1 MLLDIEHTLRF
12 AYEGFVSESWM
23 ELRVEPRTLA
33 TQSLETFYLAVGPAS
48 KVFRYADWNGNM
60 VHHFGIP
67 EYHEAIE
74 VVSRSLVETRP
85 AAVIPIQA
93 QDEVGRFG
101 ELGPLRDFVAFGGPV
116 RDSAA
121 LTEFAASIPKGGTLG
136 ERVIAIGEGVKA
148 ALKYRTGT
156 TDYRS
161 TSDDALAA
169 GSGVCQDFAHVM
181 LALLRREGIACRY
194 VSGYLHTGKPVS
206 ESHAWVEAW
215 SPSVGWIAYDPTHRI
230 WPDER
235 YVVVAYGRHYDD
247 VPPNRGIYRGIARE
261 GLSAQVKTALS
272 GRGARSG
279 LREEMGQ
286 IDLPVYAELP
296 IRPSRADALA
306 DQGLT
311 SQQQQQQ

>member
-1 MLLDIEHTLRF
+1 MLLDIEHKLRF

-23 ELRVEPRTLA
+23 ELRVEPRTLS
-33 TQSLETFYLAVGPAS
+33 TQSLETFYLAVGPAT
-48 KVFRYADWNGNM
+48 KVFRYADWNGNV

-67 EYHEAIE
+67 DFHEEIE
-74 VVSRSLVETRP
+74 VVSRSLVETRAP
-85 AAVIPIQA
+85 LVIPIQA
-93 QDEVGRFG
+93 QDAVDGVG
-101 ELGPLRDFVAFGGPV
+101 ELGPLRDFIAFGGPV
-116 RDSAA
+116 VNSASLA
-121 LTEFAASIPKGGTLG
+121 SLAASVPAGGTLG
-136 ERVIAIGEGVKA
+136 ERFLAIGERVA
-148 ALKYRTGT
+148 DALTYRTGA

-181 LALLRREGIACRY
+181 LGLLRREEIACRY
-194 VSGYLHTGKPVS
+194 VSGYLHVEGRES

-215 SPSVGWIAYDPTHRI
+215 SPTVGWIGYDPTHRI

-261 GLSAQVKTALS
+261 SLHARVKTEVS

-296 IRPSRADALA
+296 MRPSRADALD
-306 DQGLT
+306 DQGP

>member
-1 MLLDIEHTLRF
+1 MLLDIEHTLKF

-23 ELRVEPRTLA
+23 ELRVEPRTLS
-33 TQSLETFYLAVGPAS
+33 TQSLETFYLAVGPAT
-48 KVFRYADWNGNM
+48 KVFRYADWNGNV

-67 EYHEAIE
+67 EYHENIE
-74 VVSRSLVETRP
+74 IVSRSLVETRP
-85 AAVIPIQA
+85 PTVIPVQA
-93 QDEVGRFG
+93 QDVIDGIG
-101 ELGPLRDFVAFGGPV
+101 ELGPLRDFTDFNGPV
-116 RDSAA
+116 RNSRA
-121 LTEFAASIPKGGTLG
+121 LAELAESLPLGGTLG
-136 ERVIAIGEGVKA
+136 ERVIAVGERVGT
-148 ALKYRTGT
+148 ALEYRTGA

-161 TSDDALAA
+161 TSDDALSA

-181 LALLRREGIACRY
+181 LGLLRREGIACRY
-194 VSGYLHTGKPVS
+194 VSGYLHVEGRDS

-215 SPSVGWIAYDPTHRI
+215 SPTVGWVGYDPTHAL

-247 VPPNRGIYRGIARE
+247 VPPNRGIYRGVARE
-261 GLSAQVKTALS
+261 SLSARVKTEVS

-296 IRPSRADALA
+296 LRPSRADALD
-306 DQGLT
+306 DQGL